1 MTNYLIYDPE
11 NADTE
16 QSSDH
21 LLRSALSFLLDGRNI
36 FFNQNGNNCAS
47 ALWGRIIHVLQRLE
61 SLERLKKCFHKV

>member
-36 FFNQNGNNCAS
+36 FLTKMVIT
-47 ALWGRIIHVLQRLE
+47 ALRHYGAE
-61 SLERLKKCFHKV
+61 